1 MKKLLPLLVL
11 LVFVA
16 TGLWAQFYTALPRDV
31 RKSLAEAYYLVGKQ
45 YEQKGDTQKARDFQ
59 DMARN
64 IDPGLDPAN
73 IQIRDLP
80 TAAALILEGKARL
93 AAIPRTR
100 EEATQEL
107 LKSKFLRL
115 VSAFLSKDTAG
126 MLELMDGS
134 VYFGDLGVELTQTQ
148 IEQQLSGFFAG
159 TALTG
164 LAPSQVYDLNSLSV
178 TPVRTPWGETYAIQ
192 VRAKMDF
199 SKQVA
204 FWSTQQKYLMH
215 QSAGRWLLFSVGQ
228 KLPPSNWRPKP
239 APRIARQA
247 APGLQSGPQPEI
259 KAALLAC
266 LDAFLDKDV
275 DTASRYFA
283 NEVKILR
290 LNTTLTRGEIAETF
304 QGYFDNADF
313 SAVSGEDIVDSKSIF
328 VSVSDRFPDQS
339 RGEEYLLTVKTRLDL
354 SDKIPFWTR
363 FQDYYFA
370 EEMGA
375 WRIFAIF

>member
-1 MKKLLPLLVL
+1 MKKLLPLLTL

-16 TGLWAQFYTALPRDV
+16 AGLWAQFYTTLPRDV
-31 RKSLAEAYYLVGKQ
+31 RKNLAEAYYLVGRQ

-59 DMARN
+59 DMAYN

-73 IQIRDLP
+73 IQIQDLRS
-80 TAAALILEGKARL
+80 AAALILEGKAKL
-93 AAIPRTR
+93 AAVPRTR

-115 VSAFLSKDTAG
+115 VSAFLSKDTTG

-134 VYFGDLGVELTQTQ
+134 LYFSDLGVEMTQAQ
-148 IEQQLSGFFAG
+148 IEEQLNSFFAG
-159 TALTG
+159 TDLSG
-164 LAPSQVYDLNSLSV
+164 LAPSEVYDLNSLGV
-178 TPVRTPWGETYAIQ
+178 TPVTTPWGETYAIQ
-192 VRAKMDF
+192 IRAKMDF

-228 KLPPSNWRPKP
+228 KLPPANWRPKP
-239 APRIARQA
+239 APRFTPQA
-247 APGLQSGPQPEI
+247 ASGLESGPQPEI

-266 LDAFLDKDV
+266 LDAFMDKDV
-275 DTASRYFA
+275 DSASRYFA
-283 NEVKILR
+283 NEVTIIR
-290 LNTTLTRGEIAETF
+290 LNTTLSRREIAETF
-304 QGYFDNADF
+304 QGYFDDADF
-313 SAVSGEDIVDSKSIF
+313 SAVSGEDIVDPKSIF
-328 VSVSDRFPDQS
+328 VSPSDRFPDQS

-354 SDKIPFWTR
+354 SDTIPFWTR

-370 EEMGA
+370 EETGA

>member
-1 MKKLLPLLVL
+1 
-11 LVFVA
+11 
-16 TGLWAQFYTALPRDV
+16 
-31 RKSLAEAYYLVGKQ
+31 LAEAYYLVGRQ

-59 DMARN
+59 DMAYN

-73 IQIRDLP
+73 IQIQDLRS
-80 TAAALILEGKARL
+80 AAALILEGKAKL
-93 AAIPRTR
+93 AAVPRTR

-115 VSAFLSKDTAG
+115 VSAFLSKDTTG

-134 VYFGDLGVELTQTQ
+134 LYFSDLGVEMTQAQ
-148 IEQQLSGFFAG
+148 IEEQLNSFFAG
-159 TALTG
+159 TDLSG
-164 LAPSQVYDLNSLSV
+164 LAPSEVYDLNSLGV
-178 TPVRTPWGETYAIQ
+178 TPVTTPWGETYAIQ
-192 VRAKMDF
+192 IRAKMDF

-228 KLPPSNWRPKP
+228 KLPPANWRPKP
-239 APRIARQA
+239 APRFTPQA
-247 APGLQSGPQPEI
+247 ASGLESGPQPEI

-266 LDAFLDKDV
+266 LDAFMDKDV
-275 DTASRYFA
+275 DSASRYFA
-283 NEVKILR
+283 NEVTIIR
-290 LNTTLTRGEIAETF
+290 LNTTLSRGEIAETF
-304 QGYFDNADF
+304 QGYFDDADF
-313 SAVSGEDIVDSKSIF
+313 SAVSGEDIVDPKSIF
-328 VSVSDRFPDQS
+328 VSPSDRFPDQS

-354 SDKIPFWTR
+354 SDTIPFWTR

>member
-354 SDKIPFWTR
+354 SEKIPFWTR

>member
-1 MKKLLPLLVL
+1 MKKLFPLLVL

-16 TGLWAQFYTALPRDV
+16 TGLWAQFYTTLPRDV
-31 RKSLAEAYYLVGKQ
+31 RKSLAEAYYLVGRQ

-59 DMARN
+59 DMAYN

-73 IQIRDLP
+73 VQFQDLP
-80 TAAALILEGKARL
+80 SAVALILEGKAKL

-134 VYFGDLGVELTQTQ
+134 LYFGDLGVEMTQAQ
-148 IEQQLSGFFAG
+148 IEEQLSSFFAG
-159 TALTG
+159 TDLTG
-164 LAPSQVYDLNSLSV
+164 LAPSAVYDLNSLSV
-178 TPVRTPWGETYAIQ
+178 APVTSAWGETYAIQ
-192 VRAKMDF
+192 IRAKMDF

-239 APRIARQA
+239 APRVTA
-247 APGLQSGPQPEI
+247 APGLESGPQPEI

-266 LDAFLDKDV
+266 LDAFMDKDV

-283 NEVKILR
+283 NEVTIIR
-290 LNTTLTRGEIAETF
+290 LNTTLTRREIAETF
-304 QGYFDNADF
+304 QGYFDDADF
-313 SAVSGEDIVDSKSIF
+313 SAVSGEDIVDPKSIF
-328 VSVSDRFPDQS
+328 VSPSDRFPDQS

-354 SDKIPFWTR
+354 SDTIPFWTR

-370 EEMGA
+370 EERGA

>member
-16 TGLWAQFYTALPRDV
+16 TGLWAQFYTTLPRDV
-31 RKSLAEAYYLVGKQ
+31 RKNLAEAYYLVGKQ
-45 YEQKGDTQKARDFQ
+45 YELKGETQKARDFR
-59 DMARN
+59 DMAYN

-73 IQIRDLP
+73 IQIQDLP
-80 TAAALILEGKARL
+80 SAAALILEGKAKL
-93 AAIPRTR
+93 AAVPRTR

-134 VYFGDLGVELTQTQ
+134 IFFGDLGVELTQAQ
-148 IEQQLSGFFAG
+148 IEQQLNGFFAG
-159 TALTG
+159 TDLTG
-164 LAPSQVYDLNSLSV
+164 LAPSEVYDLNSLNVAPV
-178 TPVRTPWGETYAIQ
+178 TTQWGETFAIQ
-192 VRAKMDF
+192 IRAKMDF

-239 APRIARQA
+239 APRVTRQA
-247 APGLQSGPQPEI
+247 APGLESGPQPEI

-266 LDAFLDKDV
+266 LKAFLNKDV

-283 NEVKILR
+283 NEVTIIR
-290 LNTTLTRGEIAETF
+290 LNTTLSREEIAETF
-304 QGYFDNADF
+304 QGYFEDADF
-313 SAVSGEDIVDSKSIF
+313 SAVSGEDIVDPKSIF
-328 VSVSDRFPDQS
+328 VSPSDRFQDQS

-354 SDKIPFWTR
+354 SDTIPFWTR

>member
-1 MKKLLPLLVL
+1 MKKLLPLLIL

-16 TGLWAQFYTALPRDV
+16 AGLWAQFYTTLPRDV
-31 RKSLAEAYYLVGKQ
+31 RKNLAEAYYLVGRQ

-59 DMARN
+59 DMAYN

-73 IQIRDLP
+73 IQIQDLRS
-80 TAAALILEGKARL
+80 AAALILEGKAKL
-93 AAIPRTR
+93 AAVPRTR
-100 EEATQEL
+100 KEATQEL

-115 VSAFLSKDTAG
+115 VSAFLSKDTTG

-134 VYFGDLGVELTQTQ
+134 LYFGDLGVEMTQAQ
-148 IEQQLSGFFAG
+148 IEEQLSSFFAG
-159 TALTG
+159 TDLTG
-164 LAPSQVYDLNSLSV
+164 LAPSEVYDLSSLGV
-178 TPVRTPWGETYAIQ
+178 TPVTTPWGETYAIQ
-192 VRAKMDF
+192 IRAKMDF

-228 KLPPSNWRPKP
+228 KLPPANWRPKP
-239 APRIARQA
+239 APRFTPQA
-247 APGLQSGPQPEI
+247 ASGLESGPQPEI

-266 LDAFLDKDV
+266 LDAFMDKDV

-283 NEVKILR
+283 NEVTIIR
-290 LNTTLTRGEIAETF
+290 LNTTLSRREIAETF
-304 QGYFDNADF
+304 QGYFDDADF
-313 SAVSGEDIVDSKSIF
+313 SAVSGEDIVDPKSIF
-328 VSVSDRFPDQS
+328 VSPSDRFPDQS

-354 SDKIPFWTR
+354 SDTIPFWTR

>member
-1 MKKLLPLLVL
+1 MKKLLPLLTL

-16 TGLWAQFYTALPRDV
+16 AGLWAQFYTTLPRDV
-31 RKSLAEAYYLVGKQ
+31 RKNLAEAYYLVGRQ

-59 DMARN
+59 DMAYN

-73 IQIRDLP
+73 IQIQDLRS
-80 TAAALILEGKARL
+80 AAALILEGKAKL
-93 AAIPRTR
+93 AAVPRTR

-115 VSAFLSKDTAG
+115 VSAFLSKDTTG

-134 VYFGDLGVELTQTQ
+134 LYFSDLGVEMTQAQ
-148 IEQQLSGFFAG
+148 IEEQLNSFFAG
-159 TALTG
+159 TDLSG
-164 LAPSQVYDLNSLSV
+164 LAPSEVYDLNSLGV
-178 TPVRTPWGETYAIQ
+178 TPVTTPWGETYAIQ
-192 VRAKMDF
+192 IRAKMDF

-204 FWSTQQKYLMH
+204 FWSTQQKYLVH

-228 KLPPSNWRPKP
+228 KLPPANWRPKP
-239 APRIARQA
+239 APRFTPQA
-247 APGLQSGPQPEI
+247 ASGLESGPQPEI

-266 LDAFLDKDV
+266 LDAFMDKDV
-275 DTASRYFA
+275 DSASRYFA
-283 NEVKILR
+283 NEVTIIR
-290 LNTTLTRGEIAETF
+290 LNTTLSRGEIAETF
-304 QGYFDNADF
+304 QGYFDDADF
-313 SAVSGEDIVDSKSIF
+313 SAVSGEDIVDPKSIF
-328 VSVSDRFPDQS
+328 VSPSDRFPDQS

-354 SDKIPFWTR
+354 SDTIPFWTR

>member
-1 MKKLLPLLVL
+1 MKKLLPLLTL

-16 TGLWAQFYTALPRDV
+16 AGLWAQFYTTLPRDV
-31 RKSLAEAYYLVGKQ
+31 RKNLAEAYYLVGRQ

-59 DMARN
+59 DMAYN

-73 IQIRDLP
+73 IQIQDLRS
-80 TAAALILEGKARL
+80 AAALILEGKAKL
-93 AAIPRTR
+93 AAVPRTR

-115 VSAFLSKDTAG
+115 VSAFLSKDTTG

-134 VYFGDLGVELTQTQ
+134 LYFSDLGVEMTQAQ
-148 IEQQLSGFFAG
+148 IEEQLNSFFAG
-159 TALTG
+159 TDLSG
-164 LAPSQVYDLNSLSV
+164 LAPSEVYDLNSLGV
-178 TPVRTPWGETYAIQ
+178 TPVTTPWGETYAIQ
-192 VRAKMDF
+192 IRAKMDF

-215 QSAGRWLLFSVGQ
+215 QSTGRWLLFSVGQ
-228 KLPPSNWRPKP
+228 KLPPANWRPKP
-239 APRIARQA
+239 APRFTPQA
-247 APGLQSGPQPEI
+247 ASGLESGPQPEI

-266 LDAFLDKDV
+266 LDAFMDKDV
-275 DTASRYFA
+275 DSASRYFA
-283 NEVKILR
+283 NEVTIIR
-290 LNTTLTRGEIAETF
+290 LNTTLSRGEIAETF
-304 QGYFDNADF
+304 QGYFDDADF
-313 SAVSGEDIVDSKSIF
+313 SAVSGEDIVDPKSIF
-328 VSVSDRFPDQS
+328 VSPSDRFPDQS

-354 SDKIPFWTR
+354 SDTIPFWTR

>member
-1 MKKLLPLLVL
+1 MKKLLPLLTL

-16 TGLWAQFYTALPRDV
+16 AGLWAQFYTTLPRDV
-31 RKSLAEAYYLVGKQ
+31 RKNLAEAYYLVGRQ

-59 DMARN
+59 DMAYN

-73 IQIRDLP
+73 IQIQDLRS
-80 TAAALILEGKARL
+80 AAALILEGKAKL
-93 AAIPRTR
+93 AAVPRTR

-115 VSAFLSKDTAG
+115 VSAFLSKDTTG

-134 VYFGDLGVELTQTQ
+134 LYFSDLGVEMTQAQ
-148 IEQQLSGFFAG
+148 IEEQLNSFFAG
-159 TALTG
+159 TDLSG
-164 LAPSQVYDLNSLSV
+164 LAPSEVYDLNSLGV
-178 TPVRTPWGETYAIQ
+178 TPVTTPWGETYAIQ
-192 VRAKMDF
+192 IRAKMDF

-204 FWSTQQKYLMH
+204 FWSTQQKYLVH

-228 KLPPSNWRPKP
+228 KLPPANWRPKP
-239 APRIARQA
+239 APRFTPQA
-247 APGLQSGPQPEI
+247 ASGLESGPQPEI

-266 LDAFLDKDV
+266 LDAFMDKDV
-275 DTASRYFA
+275 NSASRYFA
-283 NEVKILR
+283 NEVTIIR
-290 LNTTLTRGEIAETF
+290 LNTTLSRREIAETF
-304 QGYFDNADF
+304 QGYFDDADF
-313 SAVSGEDIVDSKSIF
+313 SAVSGEDIVDPKSIF
-328 VSVSDRFPDQS
+328 VSPSDRFPDQS

-354 SDKIPFWTR
+354 SDTIPFWTR

>member
-1 MKKLLPLLVL
+1 
-11 LVFVA
+11 
-16 TGLWAQFYTALPRDV
+16 
-31 RKSLAEAYYLVGKQ
+31 
-45 YEQKGDTQKARDFQ
+45 
-59 DMARN
+59 
-64 IDPGLDPAN
+64 
-73 IQIRDLP
+73 
-80 TAAALILEGKARL
+80 
-93 AAIPRTR
+93 
-100 EEATQEL
+100 
-107 LKSKFLRL
+107 
-115 VSAFLSKDTAG
+115 
-126 MLELMDGS
+126 
-134 VYFGDLGVELTQTQ
+134 
-148 IEQQLSGFFAG
+148 
-159 TALTG
+159 
-164 LAPSQVYDLNSLSV
+164 
-178 TPVRTPWGETYAIQ
+178 
-192 VRAKMDF
+192 MDF

-239 APRIARQA
+239 APRVARQA

-283 NEVKILR
+283 NEVKIIR
-290 LNTTLTRGEIAETF
+290 LNTSLTRGEIAETF

-328 VSVSDRFPDQS
+328 VSASDRFPDQS

>member
-134 VYFGDLGVELTQTQ
+134 VYFGDLGVELTQAQ

-354 SDKIPFWTR
+354 SHKIPFWTR